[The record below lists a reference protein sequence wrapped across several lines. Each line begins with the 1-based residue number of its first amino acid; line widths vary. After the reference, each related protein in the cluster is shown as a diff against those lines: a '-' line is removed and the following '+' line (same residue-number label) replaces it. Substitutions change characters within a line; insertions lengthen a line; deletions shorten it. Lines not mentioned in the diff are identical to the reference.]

1 MSRLPQSELFG
12 RHFRKVVESARRE
25 IPKYPRNKHVYAT
38 IDIVF
43 ELKDDSF
50 DQRSNGLRS
59 NNHTVEHVLY
69 DNTLQSERRI
79 IAGDISGSILNHIKK
94 VLNQHDR
101 IAGSRTH
108 DRIYKTIKVKFY
120 AA

>member
-1 MSRLPQSELFG
+1 MSHIPQSELFG

-25 IPKYPRNKHVYAT
+25 IPKHPHNKHVYAT

-43 ELKDDSF
+43 ELKDDK
-50 DQRSNGLRS
+50 
-59 NNHTVEHVLY
+59 NHKVEHVLY